1 MNLKTYQIEAMKT
14 AIYPRPTKPALYP
27 FLGLANEAGEVC
39 GKALKYRPDGTFEEN
54 EANHESLIDELG
66 DCCWYLSACLTEMGC
81 DMDERHEYTD
91 AEEGDGMSY
100 EYIMS
105 LSEETGKVLGI
116 IKKSMRDENWDFGKE
131 MSVTLHNKVYSQLG
145 CVLDAIM
152 RCCVSLGVTLDEVLN
167 LNIAKLKSRHER
179 GKLHGSGDNR

>member
-39 GKALKYRPDGTFEEN
+39 GKVINYGGDGTYEN
-54 EANHESLIDELG
+54 EAIRKRLIDEIG

-91 AEEGDGMSY
+91 AEEGDVMRNVL
-100 EYIMS
+100 S

-116 IKKSMRDENWDFGKE
+116 LKKSMRDENWDFGKR
-131 MSVTLHNKVYSQLG
+131 MSVTLHNKVYMQLG
-145 CVLDAIM
+145 CVLDTIM
-152 RCCVSLGVTLDEVLN
+152 RCCVSLGVTLDEVLD
-167 LNIAKLKSRHER
+167 LSIAKLESRKVR
-179 GKLHGSGDNR
+179 GVIGGSGDNR